1 MRNYVVK
8 WYFKINQKKGIIMF
22 SYIDT
27 IQNLPVSQ
35 KRALLKSIREM
46 IKEDVNSNK
55 VSKIISKQAKEN
67 AKRDKINAQI
77 LAAQEKLAK
86 LQSKLAS

>member
-1 MRNYVVK
+1 
-8 WYFKINQKKGIIMF
+8 MF

-55 VSKIISKQAKEN
+55 VSKIIEKQAKEN

-86 LQSKLAS
+86 LTAKLAS